1 MALRKRFLLCLL
13 TAILLC
19 CLGGCEIETQQN
31 ISGRADIYTDAE
43 ENESRDNASMTD
55 ASSDFEASAGKA
67 SSRKTSSAKPSVA
80 DEKSPVS
87 STQGKVKTIN
97 IRKSNLSSFKTVGRC
112 GINNSLGLTLPW
124 SCSSVAFD
132 LECAGD
138 VVLQFRK
145 ASPAKSVWIE
155 ISVDGQAIDGGRTE
169 ISAGNAITV
178 AQNLPQGL
186 HRIQM
191 VRQSDCEAPLLT
203 LESIQ
208 TTGSLAP
215 APSNGRLYIEA
226 IGDAALL
233 GLGVRLKDS
242 FFGNGFDQTVVLDR
256 AHEDGTLSYP
266 YVAAEK
272 LSADCYILARRGV
285 GIAATFYVENTSYQ
299 GKTVLAANAAGLLP
313 TIYLRNTIEDA
324 TPYDFSRKADII
336 VVDAGATDV
345 NGMLLKQVMDT
356 NQYGISLERSAE
368 ITMDFFR
375 ELCAKN
381 PGVKIIWCYGLTNN
395 SSALKKHINTVIS
408 ALGGEDAGFYCLE
421 MKTTARRGFP
431 SASEYEQAAER
442 LCQMIRRI
450 A

>member
-1 MALRKRFLLCLL
+1 MVLGKRSLLCLL
-13 TAILLC
+13 TAIMLC

-31 ISGRADIYTDAE
+31 ISGRADIYTDAD
-43 ENESRDNASMTD
+43 ENESRDNAFMTD
-55 ASSDFEASAGKA
+55 VSSDSEASAGKA
-67 SSRKTSSAKPSVA
+67 SSRKTSSAKHSA
-80 DEKSPVS
+80 SDEKSPVS
-87 STQGKVKTIN
+87 STSGKVKIIN

-112 GINNSLGLTLPW
+112 GINNSLGLTFPW

-155 ISVDGQAIDGGRTE
+155 IYVDGTVIDGGRTE
-169 ISAGNAITV
+169 ISADRTITV
-178 AQNLPQGL
+178 AENLPQGL
-186 HRIQM
+186 HRIKI

-208 TTGSLAP
+208 TAGSLAP
-215 APSNGRLYIEA
+215 APPNARLYIEA

-375 ELCAKN
+375 ELRVKN
-381 PGVKIIWCYGLTNN
+381 PGVKIIWCYGLTNS

-408 ALGGEDAGFYCLE
+408 ALGGEDSGFYCLE
-421 MKTTARRGFP
+421 MKTTARRGYP

>member
-1 MALRKRFLLCLL
+1 MVLRKRSLLCLL
-13 TAILLC
+13 TVIFLC
-19 CLGGCEIETQQN
+19 CLSGCEIETQQN
-31 ISGRADIYTDAE
+31 ISGRADIYTDADP
-43 ENESRDNASMTD
+43 NESRDNAFMINAPSE
-55 ASSDFEASAGKA
+55 SEIFAGKE
-67 SSRKTSSAKPSVA
+67 SSRKTSSAKHSVA
-80 DEKSPVS
+80 DEKTPIS
-87 STQGKVKTIN
+87 SAQGKVKTIY
-97 IRKSNLSSFKTVGRC
+97 IRKSNLFSFKTVGRC
-112 GINNSLGLTLPW
+112 RLDHSVGLTLPW

-132 LECAGD
+132 LECAGN

-155 ISVDGQAIDGGRTE
+155 IYVDGTALDGGRTE
-169 ISAGNAITV
+169 ISADRAITV
-178 AQNLPQGL
+178 ADNLSQGL
-186 HRIQM
+186 HRITII
-191 VRQSDCEAPLLT
+191 RQSDCEAPLLT

-208 TTGSLAP
+208 TTGSLTP
-215 APSNGRLYIEA
+215 APPNGRLYIEA

-242 FFGNGFDQTVVLDR
+242 FFGDGFDQAVALDR
-256 AHEDGTLSYP
+256 AYEDATLSYP

-272 LSADCYILARRGV
+272 LNADCYILARRGV
-285 GIAATFYVENTSYQ
+285 GIAATFYVENASYQ
-299 GKTVLAANAAGLLP
+299 GKTVLAANASGLLP
-313 TIYLRNTIEDA
+313 AIYLRNTIEDA

-345 NGMLLKQVMDT
+345 NSMLLKQVMDT

-375 ELCAKN
+375 ELRAKN
-381 PGVKIIWCYGLTNN
+381 PGVKIIWCYGLTNS
-395 SSALKKHINTVIS
+395 SSALEKHINTVIS
-408 ALGGEDAGFYCLE
+408 ALGGEDAGFYRLE
-421 MKTTARRGFP
+421 MKTTARHGYP